1 MAYGLRFL
9 NTDEGK
15 GETNYLDL
23 QANLYKRKYVMDVFV
38 QLYDGFFLSN
48 TNALNQNYKLPF
60 YLRPDLNARLFG
72 VSYLNVFN
80 SNKFSYAAPFV
91 QK

>member
-60 YLRPDLNARLFG
+60 LFKARLKRQIIWSVLFKR
-72 VSYLNVFN
+72 F
-80 SNKFSYAAPFV
+80 
-91 QK
+91 